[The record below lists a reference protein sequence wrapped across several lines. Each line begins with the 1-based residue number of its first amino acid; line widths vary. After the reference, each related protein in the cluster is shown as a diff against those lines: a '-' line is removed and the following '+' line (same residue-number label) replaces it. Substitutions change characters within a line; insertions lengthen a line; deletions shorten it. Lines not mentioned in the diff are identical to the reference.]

1 MVNKNDNKTSEKM
14 MFQLYKNNYI
24 HIVYFDVQSLILSS
38 SVCLQ
43 IKFFFYCNQV
53 FLKISK
59 LPMNTQKIYV
69 KSLDFINFDY
79 QLNFTYDGD
88 LEPPKDNKLK

>member
-43 IKFFFYCNQV
+43 IKFFFIVIRY
-53 FLKISK
+53 F
-59 LPMNTQKIYV
+59 
-69 KSLDFINFDY
+69 
-79 QLNFTYDGD
+79 
-88 LEPPKDNKLK
+88 